1 MSVRGDYF
9 FFFFQA
15 AEQSL
20 SIFSGLAK
28 ILSGSE
34 AELEKKQ
41 REDSLAQQIPRKL
54 EIGRNLDD
62 KIISTAKVKIYQ
74 FQIIIL
80 LLSL

>member
-1 MSVRGDYF
+1 M
-9 FFFFQA
+9 
-15 AEQSL
+15 

-41 REDSLAQQIPRKL
+41 REGSLAQQIPRKL
-54 EIGRNLDD
+54 KIDRNLDD

-74 FQIIIL
+74 FQIIIYIFVVFMMTINF
-80 LLSL
+80 SLKMAIREM